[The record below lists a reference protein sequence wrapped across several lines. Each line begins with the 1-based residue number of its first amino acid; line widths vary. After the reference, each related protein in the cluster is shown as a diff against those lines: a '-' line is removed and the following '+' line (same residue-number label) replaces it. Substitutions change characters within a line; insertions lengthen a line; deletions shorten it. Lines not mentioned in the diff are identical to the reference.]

1 MDSIIFP
8 RTGEIPLEF
17 TGEIIFTEA
26 TDTPGKKKC
35 SRYHQ
40 LRLARTAG
48 GSFVAA
54 IGFRATYDGDY
65 DYDWAKVGTAE
76 EIAAWI
82 KAFDPLCVL
91 LGFPAGK
98 QFEEKQKRL
107 ELDIRLRFAT
117 AATRLL
123 GELNIVEHIE

>member
-17 TGEIIFTEA
+17 TGEIIFTET

-48 GSFVAA
+48 GSFVAFSGSLLPPSPERASFSPSA
-54 IGFRATYDGDY
+54 IMTTIG
-65 DYDWAKVGTAE
+65 
-76 EIAAWI
+76 
-82 KAFDPLCVL
+82 P
-91 LGFPAGK
+91 
-98 QFEEKQKRL
+98 RL
-107 ELDIRLRFAT
+107 EQLKKSPRGSRHSIRFVYYWDFQPENSLRKS
-117 AATRLL
+117 RKD
-123 GELNIVEHIE
+123 